1 MIFHDIRMNF
11 LCRNY
16 TEREVVKN
24 IVKHHLKYMSIKKEN
39 VLKIN
44 EY

>member
-1 MIFHDIRMNF
+1 MIFHAIRMNF

-16 TEREVVKN
+16 TERKAMKN
-24 IVKHHLKYMSIKKEN
+24 NVKHHLKYMSIKKEN